1 MDEQLHFCMHVI
13 TTATSLSKPF
23 KTWNDEIYN
32 PSQRG
37 KKNQRIHNVYAAFDH
52 EKHICNYSLPRRKN
66 TLKLSSPKG
75 MIKISQ
81 NK

>member
-32 PSQRG
+32 LSQWG
-37 KKNQRIHNVYAAFDH
+37 NEKKKKKIYGFTKFLQHLIMRSTSVIRACPG
-52 EKHICNYSLPRRKN
+52 EKIL
-66 TLKLSSPKG
+66 
-75 MIKISQ
+75 
-81 NK
+81 

>member
-1 MDEQLHFCMHVI
+1 MDEQLHFCMQVI
-13 TTATSLSKPF
+13 TMAASQPF

-32 PSQRG
+32 PFQWG
-37 KKNQRIHNVYAAFDH
+37 KRMIKRIHNVYAEFDR

-66 TLKLSSPKG
+66 TLKLSSSKG

-81 NK
+81 NS